1 MINSDDVITEETK
14 ENNPIWPEPLDQLQR
29 ILITEGSG
37 SGKTNSLFNQINQQ
51 PDIDKIYLYSNLFI
65 QIHVKENISF

>member
-14 ENNPIWPEPLDQLQR
+14 ENNPIWPETLDRLQR

>member
-14 ENNPIWPEPLDQLQR
+14 ENNPIWPEILDHLQR

>member
-14 ENNPIWPEPLDQLQR
+14 ENNPIWPETLDHLQR

>member
-14 ENNPIWPEPLDQLQR
+14 ENNPIWPETLDRLQR

-51 PDIDKIYLYSNLFI
+51 PDIDKIYLYSTLFI

>member
-14 ENNPIWPEPLDQLQR
+14 ENNPIWPETLDHLQR

-51 PDIDKIYLYSNLFI
+51 PDIDKIYLYSNLYQFLI
-65 QIHVKENISF
+65 KKEKVHA